1 MRKNELKKFLVAT
14 SVDLLIL
21 LIIIYYQVAMG
32 TRLDMTHL
40 KSVAINNFFL
50 PFMVCRFIVNFYLF
64 SSLNKNGRFLK
75 MKEVDPS
82 ALLGRPQVDL
92 NRKDIGGY
100 IKNRVVLVTGAGGSI
115 GSELCFQIGGF
126 SPRVIVLL
134 ERAESHLYDIDIA
147 LKKQFSHVKIVPQL
161 ADIQSRKQLE
171 GIFRRYEPAIV
182 FHAAAYKHVPILES
196 HPWKAVKN
204 NIAGTINVV
213 ETSKKFNADRFV
225 LVSTDKAVCPTN
237 VMGASKRIAEMI
249 VQNQNKDNSI
259 STKFM
264 TVRFGNV
271 IGSSG
276 SVIPLFQKQIAEGGP
291 VTVTHPDVTR
301 FFMTT
306 REACQLILQAGSM
319 TKGGEIY
326 ILDMGEPVN
335 ILSMAVDLVKQ
346 SGFTEGKDM
355 EIVFTGLRPGE
366 KLYEELVIS
375 GELTMKTDHAKI
387 MILKSFVMDRAF
399 LNKNIHELI
408 TAAKKQ
414 NPSDI
419 RARMKVIVPEYIPD
433 TSYDNVDVENFP
445 ENITISGK
453 RTGTVVS
460 II

>member
-1 MRKNELKKFLVAT
+1 MKKNILKNYLIAA
-14 SVDLLIL
+14 SADLLIL
-21 LIIIYYQVAMG
+21 LIFIYYLASPGARGDATQFKFV
-32 TRLDMTHL
+32 
-40 KSVAINNFFL
+40 VINNLFL
-50 PFMVCRFIVNFYLF
+50 PFMICKFLVYYYLF
-64 SSLNKNGRFLK
+64 PSFNKKGGIHRIK
-75 MKEVDPS
+75 DIDPS
-82 ALLGRPQVDL
+82 ALLGRSQVNL
-92 NRKDIGGY
+92 NRKDIGSY

-115 GSELCFQIGGF
+115 GSELCFQIGSF
-126 SPRVIVLL
+126 SPKMIVLL
-134 ERAESHLYDIDIA
+134 ERAESHLYEIDIA
-147 LKKQFSHVKIVPQL
+147 LKKQFGHVKIVPQL

-171 GIFRRYEPAIV
+171 DIFRRYEPAIV

-196 HPWKAVKN
+196 HPWKAVRN
-204 NIAGTINVV
+204 NIAGTINLVK
-213 ETSKKFNADRFV
+213 TSKKFNADRFV

-249 VQNQNKDNSI
+249 VQNQNTDELL

-335 ILSMAVDLVKQ
+335 ILSMAVDLIRQ
-346 SGFTEGKDM
+346 SGFEVGKDL

-366 KLYEELVIS
+366 KLHEELIIS
-375 GELTMKTDHAKI
+375 GERTIKTDHDKI
-387 MILKSFVMDRAF
+387 MILKSFVMDRVF
-399 LNKNIHELI
+399 LYKNVHALI
-408 TAAKKQ
+408 AAAKDQ

-419 RARMKVIVPEYIPD
+419 RARIKVIVPEYTPD
-433 TSYDNVDVENFP
+433 TSYENVDAGYMP
-445 ENITISGK
+445 ESDSLSGK
-453 RTGTVVS
+453 ENRSVVNFE
-460 II
+460 